1 MRDYCR
7 EYLDNGIA
15 LIPLACYRDKD
26 GKRKTVPNVRKG
38 TDVVIQKDGESIGY
52 APGVAL
58 TNYDNFVTYLFAHPQ
73 ITMMGFYPK
82 FAGFL
87 VLDLDNSPAH
97 ANQANGI
104 ANFVDLVSRAN
115 LAPKWRTMFQD
126 FPHNFPCHVV
136 TPSGGIHLYFKATYI
151 PDTWKKDT
159 TTIQQNIEIKYNNQ
173 VTAAG
178 SIRDDGT
185 YCMVGSLDDAPAI
198 TLDLLDVFT
207 KPIPKPIPKPRR
219 TRKPMAEP
227 SAKWNKTPDG
237 VIAKAL
243 EQYGASNPNDFV
255 WRAAVLFKNAGFD
268 KDTAIQYI
276 TDTGIQQERR
286 DKHDTITAING
297 IYSKG

>member
-26 GKRKTVPNVRKG
+26 GKRHVVPNVPKG
-38 TDVVIQKDGESIGY
+38 TAVIDGNGY

-58 TNYDNFVTYLFAHPQ
+58 SNYDNFVEYLMAHPQ

-82 FAGFL
+82 FAGFF

-104 ANFVDLVSRAN
+104 ANFVDLVTRSN

-159 TTIQQNIEIKYNNQ
+159 TTAQQNIEIKWNNQ

-185 YCMVGSLDDAPAI
+185 YCMVGCLDDAPAI

-207 KPIPKPIPKPRR
+207 KPVPKPVRKFTGRTWNKPLQ
-219 TRKPMAEP
+219 EP
-227 SAKWNKTPDG
+227 TAQWNKTPDG

-276 TDTGIQQERR
+276 TDTGIHQGRK